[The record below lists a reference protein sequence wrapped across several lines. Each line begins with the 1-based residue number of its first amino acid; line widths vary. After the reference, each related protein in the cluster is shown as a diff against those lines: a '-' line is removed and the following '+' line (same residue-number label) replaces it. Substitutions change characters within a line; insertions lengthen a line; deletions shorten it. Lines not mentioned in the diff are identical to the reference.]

1 MGRTAPLAALTFGSY
16 LPYLAERW
24 PELAARLSKETV
36 AALLDEQEAGWR
48 AAPRLDFSETAAAL
62 RGQKQRLALILGYA
76 ELSGTMPVMQQTA
89 ALSRFACYAVQTALQ
104 ACLDNAAALGQIA
117 ETSAETCGI
126 TIIGM
131 GKIGAD
137 ELNFS
142 SDIDIIV
149 FYDGQKCAGYLQMG
163 EPGTFMVRL
172 TRQLVACLSD
182 QTADGYVFRTDL
194 RLRPDPASTPL
205 AVSLSAAETYYSSI
219 AATWERAAMIKAKP
233 IAGDAAAGAE
243 FTKVILPFV
252 WRRNL
257 DFAAL
262 DEIHAIKTQINPQ
275 RRFKPAAP
283 GLNIKTG
290 LGGIREIEFFAQT
303 QQLIWGGRERRLR
316 LCGTL
321 EALDMLVECGRVA
334 SVTASAL
341 YEAYL
346 FLRGLEHRL
355 QLLHDAQTH
364 VIPTNPEDLAQIA
377 ASYGETTAGL
387 LNTLD
392 ARRRLV
398 AAAYGA
404 LFEDPTAAKQ
414 QDSLTLY
421 VDDSNPLVL
430 KELSELGYKDPA
442 AIAACLHK
450 WHNHGYRVLMTPR
463 AQHLL
468 IEITPAL
475 LRAAAQ
481 TSSPDAA
488 ILSFDGFLS
497 KLNAGVQLF
506 ALLKANPELLQT
518 LAEVLGEAPQIAER
532 LALQPHLLD
541 NFLITDPLEDFP
553 AAQNLRAELTAALA
567 RATSTEDRLRSL
579 TTWHRDWLFR
589 LHMHI
594 FRRTPQSVFAS
605 AYLTVLADAAIA
617 AALEIVTADF
627 AAAHGD
633 FPGGRCAILA
643 LGKQGSGEMT
653 VNSDLDVVF
662 IYDVPDSHAVSTG
675 AKPLSPAVYYTRL
688 CQRFV
693 SVLSLPNPGSVSP
706 LYQVDLRLRPEG
718 NAGQAATSLSA
729 LKEYYT
735 TGSAQTWEYQA
746 LTRACAVA
754 GDAGLYRELDALCRD
769 FLCRQRDAAALRG
782 DVLSMLERYRTAHP
796 ARDIWHVKYI
806 RGGMV
811 DIEFAAQYLQLKYAA
826 DYPAILQKSTRASL
840 LALSLLSL
848 EESPA
853 AAIIADIYPLYMD
866 IQNLT
871 RLTVGS
877 VKINARA
884 SAGLKQKLA
893 HVLGVVDFEAAEA
906 HMINQSKIATS
917 AVATIF
923 KTSEDL

>member
-1 MGRTAPLAALTFGSY
+1 MPAPLLPLLKFGGY

-24 PELAARLSKETV
+24 PELAARLSTVTAKE
-36 AALLDEQEAGWR
+36 LLDEQESGW
-48 AAPRLDFSETAAAL
+48 AKTPREDLNATAATL
-62 RGQKQRLALILGYA
+62 RKEKQHLALLLGYA
-76 ELSGTMPVMQQTA
+76 ELAGTIPVMEQTR
-89 ALSRFACYAVQTALQ
+89 ALSQFAIYAVKKTLQ

-117 ETSAETCGI
+117 ETALDNCGI

-131 GKIGAD
+131 GKLGAD

-149 FYDGQKCAGYLQMG
+149 FYDREKCAGYINKSD
-163 EPGTFMVRL
+163 PGTFMVRL
-172 TRQLVACLSD
+172 TRQLVSCLSD

-205 AVSLSAAETYYSSI
+205 AVSLAAAETYYSSI

-233 IAGDAAAGAE
+233 IAGDAAAAAE
-243 FTKVILPFV
+243 FSKLIQPFV

-275 RRFKPAAP
+275 RRFQQAAS

-341 YEAYL
+341 YEAYI

-364 VIPTNPEDLAQIA
+364 TIPTNADDLQQIA
-377 ASYGETTAGL
+377 ASYGKTISEL
-387 LNTLD
+387 LETLD
-392 ARRRLV
+392 ARRTLV

-414 QDSLTLY
+414 QDSLTLNSE
-421 VDDSNPLVL
+421 DSNPLVI
-430 KELSELGYKDPA
+430 KELGELGYADPA

-463 AQHLL
+463 AQSLL

-488 ILSFDGFLS
+488 IFSFDGFLS

-553 AAQNLRAELTAALA
+553 TAQQLRLELNAALA
-567 RATSTEDRLRSL
+567 RAASTEDRLRNL
-579 TTWHRDWLFR
+579 AMWHRDWLFR

-594 FRRTPQSVFAS
+594 FRRTPQSLFAS
-605 AYLTVLADAAIA
+605 AYLTVLADAATT
-617 AALEIVTADF
+617 AALDSVKTDF
-627 AAAHGD
+627 ISAHGD
-633 FPGGRCAILA
+633 FPGGQCAVLA

-662 IYDVPDSHAVSTG
+662 IYHVPDAHTLSTG
-675 AKPLSPAVYYTRL
+675 AKALSPAVYYTRL

-693 SVLSLPNPGSVSP
+693 SVLSLPNPGSVTP
-706 LYQVDLRLRPEG
+706 LYQIDLRLRPEG

-729 LKEYYT
+729 FKAYYT

-746 LTRACAVA
+746 LTRARAVA
-754 GDAGLYRELDALCRD
+754 GDAALCAELEETCRAFLSRPRFDDALRD
-769 FLCRQRDAAALRG
+769 
-782 DVLSMLERYRTAHP
+782 DVLSMLKRYQTAHP
-796 ARDIWHVKYI
+796 PRDAWHVKHI

-811 DIEFAAQYLQLKYAA
+811 DIEFAAQFLQLKYAA
-826 DYPAILQKSTRASL
+826 AHPLILQKSTRASL
-840 LALSLLSL
+840 LAVSKLNV
-848 EESPA
+848 EESEPA
-853 AAIIADIYPLYMD
+853 RILADIYPLYMD

-877 VKINARA
+877 VKISKRA
-884 SAGLKQKLA
+884 SFGLKKKLA
-893 HVLGVVDFEAAEA
+893 HVLEAVDFEAAEVHIIDVA
-906 HMINQSKIATS
+906 AIASAAISKIF
-917 AVATIF
+917 IIN
-923 KTSEDL
+923 EDT